1 MLRDR
6 GTMKW
11 TSLMLPEHVE
21 MMKKMWEED
30 GKLPPPS
37 LDEQALSE
45 LNEACLEAHEN
56 QALVRITV
64 YSKGELKQLEGK
76 ITHLI
81 PQEQS
86 LRILTVAGN
95 TKAIA
100 IGHIYIID

>member
-21 MMKKMWEED
+21 MMKEMWEED

-37 LDEQALSE
+37 LDEQALCE
-45 LNEACLEAHEN
+45 LNEACIEAYKN
-56 QALVRITV
+56 QTLVKITV

-86 LRILTVAGN
+86 LRILTVTGD
-95 TKAIA
+95 TKAIG
-100 IGHIYIID
+100 IRHIYNID

>member
-37 LDEQALSE
+37 LEEQALSE
-45 LNEACLEAHEN
+45 LNDACIEAHEN
-56 QALVRITV
+56 QAVVRIKV
-64 YSKGELKQLEGK
+64 YSNGELKQLEGT

-86 LRILTVAGN
+86 LRMVTVTGN

-100 IGHIYIID
+100 IGHIYNID